1 MEIRQATINDLEKIM
16 EVAAKT
22 VKIMNEEGNDQWSDK
37 YPAEKDFKA
46 DIENSALFVAFM
58 DDKVVGSIA
67 IDRIGGKN
75 YDLIEWTLPDN
86 NYYVIHRLMVD
97 PEIRGGG
104 IASKLLSFAEVF
116 ARENDTFY
124 LKTDTYAINEK
135 AQNLFLKNGFNKVG
149 ELHFPGKE
157 RPFYCFDKT
166 FK

>member
-1 MEIRQATINDLEKIM
+1 MISNKQQIIKYF
-16 EVAAKT
+16 KT
-22 VKIMNEEGNDQWSDK
+22 
-37 YPAEKDFKA
+37 
-46 DIENSALFVAFM
+46 DIENSSAFVAIM
-58 DDKVVGSIA
+58 DEEVVGSIA

-75 YDLIEWTLPDN
+75 YDLIEWTLTEKN
-86 NYYVIHRLMVD
+86 FYVIHRLMVD

-104 IASKLLSFAEVF
+104 IASKLLAFAEIF
-116 ARENDTFY
+116 AIENDTFY

-157 RPFYCFDKT
+157 RPFYCFDKS

>member
-1 MEIRQATINDLEKIM
+1 MEIRLATINDLDAIM
-16 EVAAKT
+16 NIAAKT
-22 VKIMNEEGNDQWSDK
+22 IKIMNEEGNDQWSDK
-37 YPAEKDFKA
+37 YPAEKDFKT
-46 DIENSALFVAFM
+46 DIENSSAFVAIM
-58 DDKVVGSIA
+58 DEEVVGSIA

-75 YDLIEWTLPDN
+75 YDLIEWTLTEKN
-86 NYYVIHRLMVD
+86 FYVIHRLMVD

-104 IASKLLSFAEVF
+104 IASKLLAFAEII
-116 ARENDTFY
+116 AIENDTFY

-157 RPFYCFDKT
+157 RPFYCFDKS